1 MSIKNTYL
9 QFTRLAKAELMHHS
23 YGEFEGFEDYDGL
36 SLSTLLEMQSLL
48 NILVADKMRESFSTE
63 D

>member
-9 QFTRLAKAELMHHS
+9 QFTRLAKAELMNHS
-23 YGEFEGFEDYDGL
+23 YGEFEGFEDYGSL

-48 NILVADKMRESFSTE
+48 NILVADKTRESFSMR